1 MAYNYYRKR
10 HYHLSDTKKRQ
21 YSQQMRELESYF
33 DSLEDWSISSHLD
46 SVYKLYPTFELR
58 LSNHSADNQYHNLID
73 AKRITVNVKCSKLDF
88 ISIIENKTESIVQ
101 FIKTLEIEK
110 YRFINIVDSKAN
122 CYLRN
127 YKTKKDVFEF

>member
-46 SVYKLYPTFELR
+46 SAYKLYPTFELR

-88 ISIIENKTESIVQ
+88 ISIMK
-101 FIKTLEIEK
+101 IKLNRLYNLLK
-110 YRFINIVDSKAN
+110 H
-122 CYLRN
+122 
-127 YKTKKDVFEF
+127 